1 MKLDIL
7 LITIATLEE
16 GLIYALLALGV
27 YITYSVLHFP
37 DLSVDGTV
45 PLGALVTG
53 ILILQGVNPWL
64 ACLVSFLA
72 GAAAGTVTGLLHVKL
87 HIQPLLC
94 GILVM
99 TGLLSVNLVLVLNGT
114 GGMSIASFFTSD
126 TIFSSAPA
134 TLIPE
139 KVGGFDLRVVLVSLV
154 LAVLCKLLLDA
165 YLKTKSGL
173 LLRAT
178 GSNEQFVVMLARN
191 PGTSKILGLAIGN
204 GFAGLAG
211 AVIAQGKRSAD
222 TQMGV
227 GMVVIGLASVIIG
240 ISLFHSVRFMK
251 PTTKVIIGALLYKVC
266 LTAALQLGLPQEYL
280 KLLMAVLFV
289 VALVFSTSMGQINGK
304 NRKQKAREG

>member
-7 LITIATLEE
+7 LIVIATIEE

-27 YITYSVLHFP
+27 YITYSVLDFP

-72 GAAAGTVTGLLHVKL
+72 GAVAGSVTGLLHVKL
-87 HIQPLLC
+87 RIQPLLC

-99 TGLLSVNLVLVLNGT
+99 TALLSVNLVLVLSGT

-134 TLIPE
+134 TLIPP
-139 KVGGFDLRVVLVSLV
+139 KIGGFDLRVMLVSLV
-154 LAVLCKLLLDA
+154 LAIFCKLLLDA

-178 GSNEQFVVMLARN
+178 GSNQQYVIMLARN

-204 GFAGLAG
+204 GFAALAG

-222 TQMGV
+222 TQMGI

-240 ISLFHSVRFMK
+240 MSLFRSVHRMS
-251 PTTKVIIGALLYKVC
+251 PTTKVIIGALLYKIC
-266 LTAALQLGLPQEYL
+266 LTVALQLGLPQEYL

-289 VALVFSTSMGQINGK
+289 LALMFSTSMGQRNGK
-304 NRKQKAREG
+304 GRKKVKEG